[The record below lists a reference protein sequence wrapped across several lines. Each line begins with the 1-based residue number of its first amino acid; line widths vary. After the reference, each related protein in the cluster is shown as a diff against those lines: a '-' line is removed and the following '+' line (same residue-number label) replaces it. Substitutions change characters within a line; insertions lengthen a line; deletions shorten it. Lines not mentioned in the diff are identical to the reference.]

1 VIQTQPER
9 CPWCGTDPDYVR
21 YHDEVWGRPVAEGQ
35 QLFEKLCL
43 DGQQA
48 GLSWITILRKQASYQ
63 AAYEGFDPER
73 LARYTEEDAA
83 RLLNNP
89 GIIRNRLK
97 IQSIIRNARGYLA
110 MQDADEDF
118 AHFLWS
124 FVDGRPRIN
133 EIRHFK
139 DIPVTTPAAEAMSK
153 ALKKRGFTFVGP
165 TICYAFMQAVGMVND
180 HLLSCPVREATLA
193 DASAFQL
200 PTRRAV

>member
-1 VIQTQPER
+1 SAPRGTGTIGSAPGAGKCASESCSVEETPVIQTQHER

-110 MQDADEDF
+110 MQDA
-118 AHFLWS
+118 
-124 FVDGRPRIN
+124 G
-133 EIRHFK
+133 
-139 DIPVTTPAAEAMSK
+139 
-153 ALKKRGFTFVGP
+153 
-165 TICYAFMQAVGMVND
+165 
-180 HLLSCPVREATLA
+180 
-193 DASAFQL
+193 
-200 PTRRAV
+200 